1 MTRGTKFVG
10 DVSIVNNSDEPKLVP
25 AGEVTGDLDLTDL

>member
-25 AGEVTGDLDLTDL
+25 AGTVTGDLDLTDL